1 MMEHSVSHSGQ
12 DHVISISRGDV
23 ASTSTYHED
32 DESDSD
38 GMQHKSRPSTST
50 QPPFAQSPQV
60 APITSNSRNA
70 STRGRGDNNGQRRRS
85 PLNSGLWISVEFFVN
100 LTQIV
105 AAVTVLALSRHENRH
120 SPLFA
125 WIVGYT
131 VGCVATLPHL
141 LWRYMHRNGQ
151 ETEQEPTHSYQS
163 SSQDNPP
170 GSTPYSTVSFSQVL
184 EGENRLQSNIF
195 SRFGQNFVITGSR
208 LNALVDHFKMA
219 LDCFFAVWFVVGNV
233 WLFGGHTSAA
243 DSPNLYRLC
252 IAFLTF
258 SCVGYAMPF
267 ILCAIVCCCLPC
279 IISVAGFREDL
290 GHTRGATAESINALP
305 TYKFKSKRN
314 ISREDCEIGSEEPSE
329 GGILAVG
336 TNKERIISAEDAV
349 CCVCLGRYLDND
361 ELRELPCT
369 HFFHIECVDKWLKI
383 NALCP
388 LCKSEVVDEATGFS
402 AFFSSYSH
410 RGRTHDRRAGS
421 GDGADSRV

>member
-38 GMQHKSRPSTST
+38 GMQHKNQPSTST
-50 QPPFAQSPQV
+50 QPPIAESPQV
-60 APITSNSRNA
+60 VPATSNSRNS
-70 STRGRGDNNGQRRRS
+70 STRGRGDNNSGRRRS
-85 PLNSGLWISVEFFVN
+85 PLNSGLWISVEFLVN
-100 LTQIV
+100 LSQIV
-105 AAVTVLALSRHENRH
+105 AAITVLTLSTHENPH

-131 VGCVATLPHL
+131 AGCVATLPHL
-141 LWRYMHRNGQ
+141 LWRYIHRNGQ
-151 ETEQEPTHSYQS
+151 ETEQEPTQS

-170 GSTPYSTVSFSQVL
+170 GSTPYATISFTRAL
-184 EGENRLQSNIF
+184 EGENRLRTNVF
-195 SRFGQNFVITGSR
+195 SRFGQNFAITGPR

-233 WLFGGHTSAA
+233 WIFGGHSSAA

-258 SCVGYAMPF
+258 SCIGYAMPF
-267 ILCAIVCCCLPC
+267 ILCVTICCCLPC
-279 IISVAGFREDL
+279 IISVVGFREDL
-290 GHTRGATAESINALP
+290 GHTRGATTESINALP
-305 TYKFKSKRN
+305 TYKFKSKRDIN
-314 ISREDCEIGSEEPSE
+314 REDCEIGSEAPSE

-349 CCVCLGRYLDND
+349 CCICLGRYLDNV

-369 HFFHIECVDKWLKI
+369 HFFHIECVDKWLTI

-388 LCKSEVVDEATGFS
+388 LCKSEVGDATTGFS
-402 AFFSSYSH
+402 ALFSSSSH
-410 RGRTHDRRAGS
+410 RRAHDRRAGS